1 MSVNREV
8 LSVYKPGDKI
18 VYGIHGVCEILEVVT
33 RIIDRRKRDFYVLQP
48 IGQTADRFFVPTDNA
63 AALAKMHTLLSRD
76 DIENL
81 FNMNVDLDGIWISD
95 DNQRKQRYRELISSG
110 DRKVLVYLIKVLHI
124 HRAKQQAQGRK
135 FHISDENFLR
145 DALKLLSSEISY
157 VLNISQ
163 PEATEYLKGKL
174 LD

>member
-1 MSVNREV
+1 M
-8 LSVYKPGDKI
+8 YKPGDKI

-124 HRAKQQAQGRK
+124 HRATQQAQGRK

>member
-1 MSVNREV
+1 M
-8 LSVYKPGDKI
+8 YKQGDKV

-124 HRAKQQAQGRK
+124 HRATQQAQGRK